1 MDSLNEL
8 SERIVELETKVRH
21 YEEANTRWASTV
33 NELNNLLAAMKG
45 HAQLASMQPSADK
58 VVELVK
64 VVLTTVTRVQELV
77 RASIA
82 VTTDPETVVDISHR
96 HVDPSQVSI
105 LVVDDEILIRS
116 LLYELLVKTG
126 YNVSMSGSGKDAIE
140 ECKDKIFDVILM
152 DFRLGDMDGVQALR
166 QIREFQQA
174 SRVVFLTGD
183 PSIKAIQKTVLQE
196 GADGFVTKPFDL
208 KEIVEV
214 VKHLLQMKS

>member
-1 MDSLNEL
+1 MNEL
-8 SERIVELETKVRH
+8 SDRIEELETKVRH
-21 YEEANTRWASTV
+21 CEEANTRWATTV

-77 RASIA
+77 RSSISD
-82 VTTDPETVVDISHR
+82 TTNEDTIVGVPNR
-96 HVDPSQVSI
+96 YVDPSQVSI
-105 LVVDDEILIRS
+105 LVVDDELLIRS
-116 LLYELLVKTG
+116 LLYELLIKTG
-126 YNVSMSGSGKDAIE
+126 YNVSMSGSGTDAIE

-166 QIREFQQA
+166 QIREFQQS

-183 PSIKAIQKTVLQE
+183 PSIEAIQKTVLQE
-196 GADGFVTKPFDL
+196 GADGFITKPFDL

-214 VKHLLQMKS
+214 VKHLLQMKG

>member
-1 MDSLNEL
+1 MASLNEL
-8 SERIVELETKVRH
+8 SERIEELEAKVHR

-45 HAQLASMQPSADK
+45 HAQLASMEPSADK

-77 RASIA
+77 RSSVS
-82 VTTDPETVVDISHR
+82 VTTDQEMIVGVPDR
-96 HVDPSQVSI
+96 RVDPSHISI

-183 PSIKAIQKTVLQE
+183 PSIEAIQKTVQQE
-196 GADGFVTKPFDL
+196 GADGFITKPFDL

-214 VKHLLQMKS
+214 IKHLLQMKS

>member
-1 MDSLNEL
+1 MSSVSEL
-8 SERIVELETKVRH
+8 SDRIEELETKVHH
-21 YEEANTRWASTV
+21 YEELNTKWASTV

-77 RASIA
+77 RTSNPVA
-82 VTTDPETVVDISHR
+82 TDENSVVDISHR

-105 LVVDDEILIRS
+105 LVVDDEMLIRS

-152 DFRLGDMDGVQALR
+152 DFRLGDMNGVQALR

-183 PSIKAIQKTVLQE
+183 PSIETIQKTVLQE

-214 VKHLLQMKS
+214 VKHLLQMKG